1 MNKKSTQRNK
11 KKIIKKTQKR
21 KSRKKDIK
29 QTFGGHK
36 SVLKIV
42 SGVFFRFKLLQF

>member
-1 MNKKSTQRNK
+1 MKKNQK
-11 KKIIKKTQKR
+11 KN
-21 KSRKKDIK
+21 IK

-42 SGVFFRFKLLQF
+42 SGVFFKYKLLDSVQTNPEY

>member
-1 MNKKSTQRNK
+1 MNKKIHKERKKDNKNNPK
-11 KKIIKKTQKR
+11 KKKK
-21 KSRKKDIK
+21 KKDIK